1 MRNFA
6 SYLRGLFIVILFTF
20 PALYFIY
27 PVNEPAFLTFIE
39 FPIFLTLF
47 TIVLI
52 AIEIMIASM
61 NNLTNA
67 IMTEEQKERL
77 AEKARIASENI
88 WYKKLYHKL
97 LDQKPIEAEG
107 EIELDHNY
115 DGIKELDNNLPPWW
129 IYGFYLTIIF
139 AVVYLVRYHI
149 LGADNQKAE
158 YDKEMAIAKAAIEE
172 YKKTAKDLVDAS
184 TVEFLSGEADLAA
197 GKLIF
202 DNNCVAC
209 HMADGGGGI
218 GPNLTDDHWI
228 LGVVIKH
235 IFNSVA
241 EGGRD
246 GKGMVAWKQSLKPIE
261 IAQVSSYIMT
271 LHGTTPANPKDPE
284 GDIWVDENAPAQ
296 DAPATEVE
304 QNEEPIQE

>member
-6 SYLRGLFIVILFTF
+6 SYLRVIFIVTLVTF
-20 PALYFIY
+20 AAEYFIDSG
-27 PVNEPAFLTFIE
+27 EKPAFLTFKE
-39 FPIFLTLF
+39 VPIFLTLF

-172 YKKTAKDLVDAS
+172 YKKL
-184 TVEFLSGEADLAA
+184 
-197 GKLIF
+197 
-202 DNNCVAC
+202 
-209 HMADGGGGI
+209 
-218 GPNLTDDHWI
+218 
-228 LGVVIKH
+228 
-235 IFNSVA
+235 
-241 EGGRD
+241 
-246 GKGMVAWKQSLKPIE
+246 LKI
-261 IAQVSSYIMT
+261 
-271 LHGTTPANPKDPE
+271 
-284 GDIWVDENAPAQ
+284 
-296 DAPATEVE
+296 
-304 QNEEPIQE
+304 